1 MNIGFKAA
9 ERARRIRYG
18 HGELSETPN
27 DRESRWRAL
36 MALAQ
41 DGDQAAYG
49 ELLSDLFPVLRRF
62 VMRRWPNA
70 HDTEDV
76 VQEILVSIHTV
87 RQTYDRRRPF
97 MPWLMTIAARR
108 VADAARS
115 RYARANETA
124 VDVLPETFHGDAA
137 KSDQEARDDQEALR
151 QAMAILPAGQRQAIE
166 LIKIQGLSLNEASRV
181 TGKSV
186 GSLKVGIHRA
196 VKAMRR
202 ALEGNG

>member
-1 MNIGFKAA
+1 V
-9 ERARRIRYG
+9 
-18 HGELSETPN
+18 GELGDTSN

-36 MALAQ
+36 MASAQ
-41 DGDQAAYG
+41 DGDHTAYG

-62 VMRRWPNA
+62 VLRRWPNA

-97 MPWLMTIAARR
+97 TPWLMTIAARR

-115 RYARANETA
+115 RYARGANETT
-124 VDVLPETFHGDAA
+124 VDVLPETFLGDGA
-137 KSDQEARDDQEALR
+137 KSQQEASDDREAIR
-151 QAMAILPAGQRQAIE
+151 RAMALLPDGQRRAIE
-166 LIKIQGLSLNEASRV
+166 LIKIQGLSLEEAAQI

-186 GSLKVGIHRA
+186 GALKVGIHRA
-196 VKAMRR
+196 IKAMRQ
-202 ALEGNG
+202 ALERNG

>member
-1 MNIGFKAA
+1 MS
-9 ERARRIRYG
+9 
-18 HGELSETPN
+18 ELSDTSN

-36 MALAQ
+36 MASAQ
-41 DGDQAAYG
+41 DGDHAAYG

-97 MPWLMTIAARR
+97 TPWLMTIAARR
-108 VADAARS
+108 VADAR
-115 RYARANETA
+115 
-124 VDVLPETFHGDAA
+124 
-137 KSDQEARDDQEALR
+137 
-151 QAMAILPAGQRQAIE
+151 AMAILPAGQRQAIE
-166 LIKIQGLSLNEASRV
+166 LIKIQGLSLDEASQV
-181 TGKSV
+181 TGKSI

-196 VKAMRR
+196 IKAMRQ
-202 ALEGNG
+202 ALERNG

>member
-1 MNIGFKAA
+1 
-9 ERARRIRYG
+9 
-18 HGELSETPN
+18 LSDTLN

-36 MALAQ
+36 MASSQ

-49 ELLSDLFPVLRRF
+49 QLLSDLFPFLRRF
-62 VMRRWPNA
+62 VLRRWPNA
-70 HDTEDV
+70 YDTEDV

-97 MPWLMTIAARR
+97 TPWLMTIAARR

-115 RYARANETA
+115 RYARANETT
-124 VDVLPETFHGDAA
+124 VDVLPETFHGDGA
-137 KSDQEARDDQEALR
+137 KSEQEARDDQDALR
-151 QAMAILPAGQRQAIE
+151 RAMAILPAGQRQAIE

-196 VKAMRR
+196 VKAMRQ
-202 ALEGNG
+202 ALERNG

>member
-1 MNIGFKAA
+1 MS
-9 ERARRIRYG
+9 
-18 HGELSETPN
+18 ELSDTSN

-36 MALAQ
+36 MASAQ
-41 DGDQAAYG
+41 DGDHAAYG
-49 ELLSDLFPVLRRF
+49 ALLSDLFPVLRRF

-97 MPWLMTIAARR
+97 TPWLMTIAARR

-115 RYARANETA
+115 RYARGANETT
-124 VDVLPETFHGDAA
+124 VDILPETFDGDGA
-137 KSDQEARDDQEALR
+137 KSEQETRDDREALR
-151 QAMAILPAGQRQAIE
+151 RAMAILPAGQRQAIE
-166 LIKIQGLSLNEASRV
+166 LIKIQGLSLDEASQV
-181 TGKSV
+181 TGKSI

-196 VKAMRR
+196 IKAMRQ
-202 ALEGNG
+202 ALERNG